1 MKQIQILG
9 PGCAKCKTLAERA
22 ERAATDLGIQYTIE
36 KVTDINDII
45 KFKIWQTP
53 GLVIDGE
60 VKSSGKVMAVEDIK
74 KLLVP

>member
-1 MKQIQILG
+1 MKTIQILG

-22 ERAATDLGIQYTIE
+22 ERAANDLGIPFTLE
-36 KVTDINDII
+36 KVTDINDIM

-60 VKSSGKVMAVEDIK
+60 VKSSGKVLAVDDIK
-74 KLLVP
+74 ALLI